1 MVHSSS
7 VLRKENFPLF
17 SKLRVQEKQK
27 KKAAIEQQDET
38 SDYSVKKTGLS
49 SEYHDV
55 QKDVDTLPFRF
66 VDVSK
71 LKVVMIDKNTIRDAS
86 RFKMTK

>member
-1 MVHSSS
+1 MERHHETDA
-7 VLRKENFPLF
+7 VLRRTE
-17 SKLRVQEKQK
+17 EKN
-27 KKAAIEQQDET
+27 AIEQQNKT
-38 SDYSVKKTGLS
+38 SDDSVKKTNLS

-55 QKDVDTLPFRF
+55 QKDVDPLPFRF

-71 LKVVMIDKNTIRDAS
+71 LKVVMIDKDTIRDAS

>member
-1 MVHSSS
+1 MERHHETDA
-7 VLRKENFPLF
+7 VLRRTE
-17 SKLRVQEKQK
+17 EKN
-27 KKAAIEQQDET
+27 AIEQQNKT
-38 SDYSVKKTGLS
+38 SDDSVKKTNLS

-71 LKVVMIDKNTIRDAS
+71 LKVVMIDKDTIRDAS